1 MNILIVEDNISLR
14 RMMKDILV
22 SELNFVTIAEASDV
36 KETFIEISKS
46 LPEIIIMDLKLKK
59 ENGLKLTQLIK
70 EKHPQIIIAI
80 NTNYDSLEYRRAA
93 RQKGADVF
101 LSKKTN
107 NMGDIIALTES
118 VYKDEAFYL
127 KGKQLKNKI

>member
-14 RMMKDILV
+14 KMIKDILDA
-22 SELNFVTIAEASDV
+22 ELDFATITEASNA
-36 KETFIEISKS
+36 KETFIKISKD
-46 LPEIIIMDLKLKK
+46 LPDIIIMDLKLKK

-80 NTNYDSLEYRRAA
+80 NTNYDSLEYRKAA
-93 RQKGADVF
+93 KQKGADAF

-107 NMGDIIALTES
+107 NVGDIIALANFVNVNKS
-118 VYKDEAFYL
+118 SR
-127 KGKQLKNKI
+127 GKFL

>member
-14 RMMKDILV
+14 KMIKDILDA
-22 SELNFVTIAEASDV
+22 ELDFATITEASNA
-36 KETFIEISKS
+36 KETFIEISKN
-46 LPEIIIMDLKLKK
+46 LPDIIIMDLKLKK

-80 NTNYDSLEYRRAA
+80 NTNYDSLEYRKAA
-93 RQKGADVF
+93 KQKGADAF

-107 NMGDIIALTES
+107 NVGDIIALANFVNVNKS
-118 VYKDEAFYL
+118 SR
-127 KGKQLKNKI
+127 GKFL

>member
-14 RMMKDILV
+14 KMIKNILV
-22 SELNFVTIAEASDV
+22 AELDFATIMEASNA
-36 KETFIEISKS
+36 KETFIKISKD
-46 LPEIIIMDLKLKK
+46 LPDIIIMDLKLKK

-80 NTNYDSLEYRRAA
+80 NTNYDSLEYRKAA
-93 RQKGADVF
+93 KQKGADAF

-107 NMGDIIALTES
+107 NVGDIIALAKF
-118 VYKDEAFYL
+118 VNA
-127 KGKQLKNKI
+127 NKSSQVKFV

>member
-14 RMMKDILV
+14 KMIKDILDA
-22 SELNFVTIAEASDV
+22 ELDFATIMEASNA
-36 KETFIEISKS
+36 KETFIKISKD
-46 LPEIIIMDLKLKK
+46 LPDIIIMDLKLKK

-80 NTNYDSLEYRRAA
+80 NTNYDSLEYRKAA
-93 RQKGADVF
+93 QQKGADAF

-107 NMGDIIALTES
+107 NVGDIIALAKF
-118 VYKDEAFYL
+118 VNV
-127 KGKQLKNKI
+127 NKSSQGEFV